1 MSIAIAK
8 NVLKH
13 EAESILRM
21 AGRLDAGFDRAVRL
35 IHASKYPVILVGM
48 GKPGFIAEKI
58 SASFASTGTPSFTLH
73 PADALHGDIGRVPS
87 GSVLIL
93 MSNSGESEE
102 LVRLAPLLKEVH
114 ARIIVMTGNAR
125 SSLARFAEVLL
136 DTSVVSESEPLNL
149 APTASTTC
157 MLAMG
162 DALAMALVKK
172 RKFKEKDFA
181 LLHPGGMLG
190 KRMRLRVRDV
200 MRSGD
205 RNPRV
210 RPTTPIREVLLKITS
225 ARAGSAAIV
234 DAAGRCLGI
243 FTDGDLRRHFKELT
257 ARPDTPVSKFMT
269 RGPVTVREDLLAVR
283 ALELLRRKAIDE
295 LPVTDARGRVTG
307 LLDVQ
312 DLLAQGF
319 IAS

>member
-1 MSIAIAK
+1 MSYATAQA
-8 NVLKH
+8 VLKH
-13 EAESILRM
+13 ESESILRM
-21 AGRLDAGFDRAVRL
+21 AKRLNAGFDRAVRL
-35 IHASKYPVILVGM
+35 IYTSKYPVILVGM

-73 PADALHGDIGRVPS
+73 PADALHGDIGRVPA

-93 MSNSGESEE
+93 LSNSGETEE
-102 LVRLAPLLKEVH
+102 LVRLVPLLKAVH
-114 ARIIVMTGNAR
+114 TKLIVLTGNLRSALAR
-125 SSLARFAEVLL
+125 SADILL
-136 DTSVVSESEPLNL
+136 DTSVVSEAEPLNL

-172 RKFKEKDFA
+172 RRFKEKDFA

-190 KRMRLRVRDV
+190 KRMRLKVRDV

-205 RNPRV
+205 RNPCA
-210 RPTTPIREVLLKITS
+210 RPSTAIREVLLQITS
-225 ARAGSAAIV
+225 ARAGSVTIV
-234 DAAGRCLGI
+234 DGKGLCLGI

-257 ARPDTPVSKFMT
+257 AHPNSPVSKFMT
-269 RGPVTVREDLLAVR
+269 ANPVTVKEDVLAVQ
-283 ALELLRRKAIDE
+283 ALEILRRRVIDE
-295 LPVTDARGRVTG
+295 LPVTDSRGRVKG

-319 IAS
+319 ITT

>member
-1 MSIAIAK
+1 MSTATAK
-8 NVLKH
+8 AVLRH

-21 AGRLDAGFDRAVRL
+21 AGRLNTGFDRAVRL
-35 IHASKYPVILVGM
+35 IHASKHPVILVGM

-87 GSVLIL
+87 GAVLIL
-93 MSNSGESEE
+93 LSNSGETEE
-102 LVRLAPLLKEVH
+102 LVRLVPLLKSVH
-114 ARIIVMTGNAR
+114 ATLIVMTGNLRSTLAR
-125 SSLARFAEVLL
+125 SAQILL
-136 DTSVVSESEPLNL
+136 DTSVVSETEPLNL

-162 DALAMALVKK
+162 DALTMALVKK
-172 RKFKEKDFA
+172 RRFKEKDFA

-190 KRMRLRVRDV
+190 KRMRLKVRDV

-210 RPTTPIREVLLKITS
+210 KPSASMREVLLRITT
-225 ARAGSAAIV
+225 ARAGSATIV
-234 DAAGRCLGI
+234 DADGRCLGI

-257 ARPDTPVSKFMT
+257 ARPDAPVSKFMT
-269 RGPVTVREDLLAVR
+269 ANPVTVSEDLLAVR
-283 ALELLRRKAIDE
+283 ALELLRRRAIDE
-295 LPVTDARGRVTG
+295 LPVTDAKGRVSG

-319 IAS
+319 ITS

>member
-1 MSIAIAK
+1 MSLATAQA
-8 NVLKH
+8 VLKH
-13 EAESILRM
+13 EAESVLRM
-21 AGRLDAGFDRAVRL
+21 AKRLDAGFDRAVRM
-35 IHASKYPVILVGM
+35 IYTSKHPVILVGM

-73 PADALHGDIGRVPS
+73 PADALHGDIGRVPA
-87 GSVLIL
+87 GAVAIL
-93 MSNSGESEE
+93 LSNSGETEE
-102 LVRLAPLLKEVH
+102 LVRLIPLLKAVG
-114 ARIIVMTGNAR
+114 ARLIVLAGSLRSTLAR
-125 SSLARFAEVLL
+125 SADILL
-136 DTSVVSESEPLNL
+136 DTSVVSEAEPLNL

-172 RKFKEKDFA
+172 RRFKEKDFA

-200 MRSGD
+200 MRCGE
-205 RNPRV
+205 RNPTAL
-210 RPTTPIREVLLKITS
+210 PSMAIRDVLLKITA
-225 ARAGSAAIV
+225 ARAGSATIV
-234 DAAGRCLGI
+234 DKQGRCVGI

-257 ARPDTPVSKFMT
+257 AHPDSPVSRYMT
-269 RGPVTVREDLLAVR
+269 ADPVTVKEEILAVR
-283 ALELLRRKAIDE
+283 ALDLLRRRSIDE
-295 LPVTDARGRVTG
+295 LPVTDAKGRVKG

>member
-1 MSIAIAK
+1 MSLATAQA
-8 NVLKH
+8 VLKH

-21 AGRLDAGFDRAVRL
+21 ARRLNAGFDRAVRL
-35 IHASKYPVILVGM
+35 IHSSKSPVILVGM

-73 PADALHGDIGRVPS
+73 PADALHGDIGRVPV
-87 GSVLIL
+87 GAVVILI
-93 MSNSGESEE
+93 SNSGETEE
-102 LVRLAPLLKEVH
+102 LVRLVPLLKSVR
-114 ARIIVMTGNAR
+114 ARLIVMTGGLR
-125 SSLARFAEVLL
+125 SALARAADILL
-136 DTSVVSESEPLNL
+136 DTSVASEAEPLNL

-172 RKFKEKDFA
+172 RRFKEKDFA

-210 RPTTPIREVLLKITS
+210 RPSQAIRDVLIRITS
-225 ARAGSAAIV
+225 ARAGSATIV
-234 DAAGRCLGI
+234 DGKGRCLGI

-257 ARPDTPVSKFMT
+257 AHPDSPVSKYMT
-269 RGPVTVREDLLAVR
+269 ANPVTVNEDMLAVQ
-283 ALELLRRKAIDE
+283 ALELLRRRAIDE
-295 LPVTDARGRVTG
+295 LPVTDRMGRVRG

>member
-1 MSIAIAK
+1 MSTATAK
-8 NVLKH
+8 AVLKH
-13 EAESILRM
+13 EADSILRM
-21 AGRLDAGFDRAVRL
+21 AGRLDAGFDKTVRM
-35 IHASKYPVILVGM
+35 IVASRHPVILVGM

-87 GSVLIL
+87 GAVLIL
-93 MSNSGESEE
+93 LSNSGETEE
-102 LVRLAPLLKEVH
+102 LTRLAPLLKSIGAKIV
-114 ARIIVMTGNAR
+114 VMTGNMR
-125 SSLARFAEVLL
+125 SSLARFAEVVL
-136 DTSVVSESEPLNL
+136 DTSVVSEAEPLNL

-190 KRMRLRVRDV
+190 KRMRLKVKDV

-210 RPTTPIREVLLKITS
+210 KPTDSIREVLLRITT
-225 ARAGSAAIV
+225 ARAGSAAV
-234 DAAGRCLGI
+234 VNAKGCCLGI

-257 ARPDTPVSKFMT
+257 ANPNTPVSRFMT
-269 RGPVTVREDLLAVR
+269 SNPVTVSEDMLAVR
-283 ALELLRRKAIDE
+283 ALELLRRRAIDE
-295 LPVTDARGRVTG
+295 LPVTDAKGRVSG